1 MNKSLYL
8 VIGLLLL
15 ASCDYLK
22 KEETRT
28 PIARVN
34 DNYLYAED
42 LTQVLSQVTNEED
55 SALVVSNFINRWAT
69 QQLLIDQAELNLPE
83 SQLRQFDNLVEQ
95 YRTDLYTEAYKSSIV
110 ASQLDST
117 ISKAELIT
125 YYERNKENFTLN
137 DDLLK
142 VRYVHVTENFSDVKG
157 VEEKLKRFN
166 EEDQEAL
173 NELSLKFTSY
183 NLNDSTWVRKD
194 NLLKNLPILLGE
206 DPSMLKKTNFTRLQD
221 SIGIYLLKIE
231 DVLERNDIAPLSY
244 VEPTIRQI
252 ILNKRKQELTKKLEK
267 DITKDAHKN
276 KSFEIY
282 TKQQ

>member
-8 VIGLLLL
+8 VIGLVLL